1 MEEIFFMS
9 ADIILKAENL
19 YFSYDDDNSHSLN
32 GLSLEIK
39 KGQKVAV
46 MGANG
51 SGKSTFF
58 LCCTG
63 IHKPQKGKLYLDG
76 KEVKYNKKGLL
87 DLRSKVGIVFQD
99 PDNQLFSAS
108 VYQEI
113 SFGILNL
120 GVSEEQAKKEVE
132 EVIDYL
138 EITPFRSKPTHALS
152 GGQKK
157 QVSIADILVM
167 HPEIIILDEPAAA
180 LDPRHTTMVN
190 RIVEQMTA
198 SGITVLM
205 ATHDVNYAYEWA
217 DKVILFHEGKV
228 LMNGSPEE
236 VFGNRAALRQTNLE
250 PPAVLELFESLCK
263 KGILKSSLPFPKN
276 LKALEGYIEEVNLN
290 TYYGGKKQ
298 MSDTTK
304 KAILAVS
311 FGTSHNDTRE
321 VTIDAIEKDMQAAFP
336 EYPLYRAWTSK
347 MIINKVNKRDHVHID
362 TVKEAMEKMRADG
375 ITDVLVQ
382 PTHVINGIENDI
394 MKEEALSYR
403 EDFHSISFGDPLL
416 TSEQDNREVIGAVA
430 EEFSHLKDD
439 EVLVLMGHGTTH
451 YANSIYAALD
461 YTFKDRGHKNIFLG
475 TVEAYP
481 SMDSIMKLVK
491 EYDPSKVVLAPFMI
505 VAGDHAKNDMA
516 GDDPESWYSQFKD
529 AGYEVEA
536 VIKGL
541 GEYPGIRKIL
551 VNHLKALEN

>member
-1 MEEIFFMS
+1 MNS
-9 ADIILKAENL
+9 DIILKAENL

-39 KGQKVAV
+39 KGQKVAI

-76 KEVKYNKKGLL
+76 KEVQYNKKGLL

-190 RIVEQMTA
+190 HIVEQMTEN
-198 SGITVLM
+198 GITVLM

-217 DKVILFHEGKV
+217 DEVILFHEGKV
-228 LMNGSPEE
+228 LMNGSPEQ

-304 KAILAVS
+304 KAVLAVS

-347 MIINKVNKRDHVHID
+347 MIINKVNKRDNVHID
-362 TVKEAMEKMRADG
+362 TVKEAMERMRADG

-416 TSEQDNREVIGAVA
+416 TSEQDNREVIEAVA
-430 EEFSHLKDD
+430 AEFSHLKED

-461 YTFKDRGHKNIFLG
+461 YTFKDKGHKNIFLG

-481 SMDSIMKLVK
+481 SMESIMKLVK

-516 GDDPESWYSQFKD
+516 GDDPESWYSQFKN
-529 AGYEVEA
+529 AGYEVES

-551 VNHLKALEN
+551 VNHLKVLEN